1 MVLLKFII
9 DGKSEQNE
17 WDMNQS
23 MINRID
29 DFVFFVEKN
38 KYFEQTNETGIQQ
51 FQVALSEY
59 RRDSS
64 LRKQTIERKRKKKS
78 FFYLN
83 FLK

>member
-29 DFVFFVEKN
+29 DFVFSVEKN

-51 FQVALSEY
+51 IQVALSEY
-59 RRDSS
+59 RRYSS

>member
-29 DFVFFVEKN
+29 DFVFFCREK
-38 KYFEQTNETGIQQ
+38 
-51 FQVALSEY
+51 
-59 RRDSS
+59 
-64 LRKQTIERKRKKKS
+64 
-78 FFYLN
+78 
-83 FLK
+83 

>member
-1 MVLLKFII
+1 
-9 DGKSEQNE
+9 
-17 WDMNQS
+17 MNQS

>member
-1 MVLLKFII
+1 
-9 DGKSEQNE
+9 
-17 WDMNQS
+17 MNQS

-78 FFYLN
+78 FFYSN